1 MDHKT
6 RCLAGTNHCNVLQ
19 CSCGMLHVT
28 LGPITMRIDP
38 RAGATLH
45 EVLGEALDRLATDA
59 GGSRDAALQ
68 ARSDSAPDTSSKP
81 APLLRLA
88 SSRGDDLPS

>member
-28 LGPITMRIDP
+28 LGPITMRVDP

-45 EVLGEALDRLATDA
+45 EVLGEALDRLAMETP
-59 GGSRDAALQ
+59 GSQ
-68 ARSDSAPDTSSKP
+68 APARQQSAVSDNKP

>member
-28 LGPITMRIDP
+28 LGPITMRVDP
-38 RAGATLH
+38 RAAATLH
-45 EVLGEALDRLATDA
+45 EVLGEALDRLAMDA
-59 GGSRDAALQ
+59 SGSRDAAPE
-68 ARSDSAPDTSSKP
+68 ASKP

-88 SSRGDDLPS
+88 SSRGDELPS

>member
-28 LGPITMRIDP
+28 LGPITMRVDP

-45 EVLGEALDRLATDA
+45 EVLGEALDRLAMEA
-59 GGSRDAALQ
+59 PGSQVEARRPDAAT
-68 ARSDSAPDTSSKP
+68 DTGKP

>member
-28 LGPITMRIDP
+28 LGPITMRVDP

-45 EVLGEALDRLATDA
+45 EVLGEALDRLAMENP
-59 GGSRDAALQ
+59 GSQ
-68 ARSDSAPDTSSKP
+68 APARRPEAVSDNKP